1 MGACTMSDTCRPW
14 PGSNA
19 TPDAQGGRLIGYARV
34 STEDQKL
41 DLQLDALVRAG
52 CERVHKDHGVS
63 GGKAERPGLDAA
75 LRALRHGDVLIV
87 YKLDRLGRSVL
98 HLADL
103 LARMDKD
110 GIHFCSLTEGI
121 NTTTPGGRLVFHVF
135 AAVAEFTRD
144 LIRENTVYG
153 LNAARARGVRIGRPY
168 LMGDDMIIEARRYMR
183 QENRTLEQTAR
194 HFKVSK
200 STLLRGL
207 KRVKLRQEAQAIAL

>member
-1 MGACTMSDTCRPW
+1 MSDTCRPW
-14 PGSNA
+14 PGPTV
-19 TPDAQGGRLIGYARV
+19 TPDATGGRLIGYARV

-41 DLQLDALVRAG
+41 DLQLDALARAG
-52 CERVHKDHGVS
+52 CRHVYKDHGVS

-75 LRALRHGDVLIV
+75 LHALREGDVLIV

-144 LIRENTVYG
+144 LIRENTVCG

-168 LMGDDMIIEARRYMR
+168 LMDDNMIIEARRYMR
-183 QENRTLEQTAR
+183 RENRTLEQTAQR
-194 HFKVSK
+194 FNVSK
-200 STLLRGL
+200 STLSRSFG
-207 KRVKLRQEAQAIAL
+207 RIGDR